1 MNNRTVMFL
10 AVAGTLAVGMVSCAE
25 RGTEVAIYE
34 NNYEQTLVQDDS
46 ASVQIS
52 HSIEYFKSFGGG
64 RALRGKIND
73 AIVRS
78 CFGEEYSG
86 FTVEEASDAVSDTL
100 ISGYQKDAG
109 EIYDEEVSCAKDNGD
124 DGSFD
129 PATFCNWYYVTSGR
143 FAQGY
148 KNLLTYRVFSESYT
162 GGAHGMYY
170 SIPYIIDTK
179 TGGIV
184 TENDLFNPGYVGP
197 VTDLIKKSLG
207 RKQRGG
213 SLDVLF
219 EDGVLPNGKC
229 GVSGEG
235 VTWYFQPYEIASYA
249 EGIIDVTV
257 SWTDLEPYIN
267 PDRVTLD

>member
-1 MNNRTVMFL
+1 MNKRIVTFWAL
-10 AVAGTLAVGMVSCAE
+10 AGALAIGTASCSDK
-25 RGTEVAIYE
+25 GTEVATYN

-46 ASVQIS
+46 ASVQVS
-52 HSIEYFKSFGGG
+52 HSIEYYTSFRGG
-64 RALRGKIND
+64 RALRRKINE

-86 FTVEEASDAVSDTL
+86 FSVEEASDAVSDTL
-100 ISGYQKDAG
+100 ITGYQKDAG
-109 EIYDEEVSCAKDNGD
+109 EIYDDEVSYAKDNGID
-124 DGSFD
+124 SSFD
-129 PATFCNWYYVTSGR
+129 PAAFCNWYYVTKGM
-143 FAQGY
+143 FAQEY
-148 KNLLTYRVFSESYT
+148 RNLLTYLVFSESYT

-184 TENDLFNPGYVGP
+184 TENDLFRPGYVGP
-197 VTDLIKKSLG
+197 VTDLIRESLG
-207 RKQRGG
+207 QKQQGG
-213 SLDVLF
+213 AFDVLF

-257 SWTDLEPYIN
+257 SWADLKPYLN
-267 PDRVTLD
+267 PDRMTID